1 MPSRTRD
8 LFERLFGT
16 AESGA
21 PDDPAPTPT
30 APGAGTALALTG
42 GGARAAYQAG
52 VLRGL
57 ARAAPGFRPDLLTGV
72 SAGGLNAA
80 FLAASAH
87 LPFDQA
93 TAGLVEIWH
102 DLRAEH
108 VFRLD
113 RPGVAGTLARL
124 VRRPAAP
131 EPPAE
136 GGFLDTTPLHAFVE
150 GHLGPVGMPI
160 ARIGENLAAGHVRAL
175 AITATSYDTGRSVT
189 WVEGGPPDMPGLVR
203 ARIRPEHVL
212 ASAALPFFFPA
223 VSVAGGTGETDPG
236 SAWYGD
242 GGIRLT
248 APLSPALRLGADR
261 ILSVNTRAAT
271 SSVEPGDV
279 YPPAS
284 RVLGV
289 LMNAVFLDVL
299 EQDARTLRRI
309 NDLVAGLPPAAR
321 GGFRP
326 VDLLVIRPSEDLARL
341 ASGYEPQLPPS
352 MRVALGRAGAG
363 ERSPDWLSMLLFD
376 RDYVEHLVAL
386 GEADVEA
393 RADEIR
399 AFLAPGASPAGRTGT
414 SDRNAV
420 TRGPTGP
427 AGPTGSA
434 AAD

>member
-1 MPSRTRD
+1 MSTPPRAPG
-8 LFERLFGT
+8 LFARLFGT

-30 APGAGTALALTG
+30 ASGGGTALALTG

-57 ARAAPGFRPDLLTGV
+57 ARVAPGFRPDLLTGV

-87 LPFDQA
+87 LPFDTA
-93 TAGLVEIWH
+93 TAGLTDVWH

-113 RPGVAGTLARL
+113 RPGVAGTLARF

-136 GGFLDTTPLHAFVE
+136 GGFLDTTPLHAFVAE
-150 GHLGPVGMPI
+150 HLGPLGAPI
-160 ARIGENLAAGHVRAL
+160 ARIGDNLAAGHVRGL
-175 AITATSYDTGRSVT
+175 AITATSYDTGQSVT
-189 WVEGGPPDMPGLVR
+189 WVEGGPPDLPGLVR
-203 ARIRPEHVL
+203 TRIRPEHVL

-223 VSVAGGTGETDPG
+223 VAVQDDDES

-261 ILSVNTRAAT
+261 ILSVNTRAAA
-271 SSVEPGDV
+271 SSAEPSDV

-309 NDLVAGLPPAAR
+309 NDLLASLPPATH

-341 ASGYEPQLPPS
+341 AGGYEPQLPPS
-352 MRVALGRAGAG
+352 MRVALGRAGA

-376 RDYVEHLVAL
+376 RAYIERLVAL

-399 AFLAPGASPAGRTGT
+399 AFLAPGA
-414 SDRNAV
+414 
-420 TRGPTGP
+420 
-427 AGPTGSA
+427 
-434 AAD
+434 